1 MPDTV
6 LALQRALVEAA
17 LTPDGDGFREDPRGF
32 AARQGLGPLD
42 QAAFARFARRIPAYR
57 EMVRASLEEPI
68 TSMFPVT
75 HAHLERVGAW
85 QEGMDGFLE
94 ARVVT
99 SPHYRDIAPAFLAWL
114 VDTGWGQERWPW
126 LLELAHFELLES
138 LVDRHPLAEP
148 RPGLHRVPGP
158 GDRVVLDP
166 ATQVVAYRFAVTEA
180 TREAPEPRPLPLQ
193 LMAYRDGEG
202 EVHWLDL
209 TPATAALLVRA
220 QEETI
225 ETASLA
231 LGLTSLEEALAL
243 LEGFCRQG
251 AVAGFLRG

>member
-17 LTPDGDGFREDPRGF
+17 LTPDFNEFKEDPRGF

-42 QAAFARFARRIPAYR
+42 QAAFARFARRLPAYR

-75 HAHLERVGAW
+75 HAHLQGAGAW
-85 QEGMDGFLE
+85 PEALDGFLE

-99 SPHYRDIAPAFLAWL
+99 SPHYRDIAPAFLGWL

-126 LLELAHFELLES
+126 LLQLAHFELLES
-138 LVDRHPLAEP
+138 LVDRHPLVEAP
-148 RPGLHRVPGP
+148 PGLHGVPSP

-166 ATQVVAYRFAVTEA
+166 ATQVVAYQFAVTEA

-193 LMAYRDGEG
+193 LMAYRDEG
-202 EVHWLDL
+202 GDVHWLDL

-225 ETASLA
+225 ATACRA
-231 LGLTSLEEALAL
+231 LGLASLEEALSL

-251 AVAGFLRG
+251 AVQGFLRE